1 MKRKAISRILAIS
14 LSVAMCAQSIPIYAA
29 EEIGTSAAADFFAE
43 DSIENQSLN
52 EGDAETNT
60 ETNTETNAESNTET
74 NTETNMKA
82 DATTGIS
89 EAYTLEESNSAT
101 TSEETVT
108 DEDGFWSGES
118 ETVESSANGS
128 DVWESAEMDGA
139 EAGDEAVKRDAAA
152 FVSGDVEEN
161 VEETGETNELEE
173 ALSESAEM
181 TEGDFSYVIVNNSY
195 ARITRYSGSA
205 TSVQIPS
212 IIGGYAVQVIGA
224 RAFQGNT
231 VLESVE
237 LPDGLTTIYAY
248 AFENCTGITSIH
260 LPDSITTLGYKVFG
274 GCSNLVS
281 ANYPV
286 NWVNS
291 PSGNGSNS
299 YEYGNVFSGCPKLTE
314 IEIPEGVKAIAPHSF
329 ASLTTLTNVTLPSSL
344 TEIGA
349 YAFVGATGLTE
360 VTLPS
365 NTKTIRDYAFA
376 DCAGLKDIY
385 IPDSTTDIRKAVFE
399 NCPQLTIHCSYYS
412 MATIY
417 AIENNIPFEQIGT
430 YTDSAETVLDRSDT
444 SYYGDFGSATAN
456 GYVAMTV
463 RYNIK
468 DTWKSAVSDLN
479 VKLVLPSN
487 GELDESTLK
496 VDGELCQ
503 NYNLKDR
510 TLTIPVSGTSGI
522 IRFSIKAQSQSAA
535 RSYAI
540 LNYKKN
546 RNSSQEIIGVL
557 NESINLFTIDAPD
570 VVSKPTVNVS
580 GMANAGGTVTLLV
593 NEKEQQTVQVSKAG
607 LWSAV
612 LTLENPSNYETY
624 KIKALCTQADGTT
637 ETRTAAVTYNEGEP
651 SIESFK
657 MYYNEHDK
665 IKSYDLTKTDGVTPL
680 VYYLPKS
687 KFDYELTF
695 ENPEQIKTLYVTS
708 TRNNQTKYL
717 KATYEPEKMR
727 L

>member
-60 ETNTETNAESNTET
+60 ETNTETNAETNTESNTET
-74 NTETNMKA
+74 NTKA

-205 TSVQIPS
+205 TIVQVPS
-212 IIGGYAVQVIGA
+212 TIGGYAVQVIGA

-314 IEIPEGVKAIAPHSF
+314 IEIPEGVKVIAPHSF
-329 ASLTTLTNVTLPSSL
+329 ASLTTLTSVTLPSSL

-349 YAFVGATGLTE
+349 YAFAGATGLTE

-430 YTDSAETVLDRSDT
+430 YTDSAETVLDRSGT